1 MPGRCTGSGA
11 VLTGFSRTSTTR
23 PSSAGARS
31 VSRLPA
37 VAPDGR
43 HPRALSSHLSVLQ
56 SDGSEQ
62 CPPVIIAMATT
73 SSSSE
78 LMARLLPSI
87 PFPFSSNSLTTVCS
101 KQLSRERQALAEIK
115 QETSSTYAFATPD
128 RRPSFHFESLATEF
142 ETAEEND
149 SGIG

>member
-1 MPGRCTGSGA
+1 MHGERGSPHRPSA
-11 VLTGFSRTSTTR
+11 FLAPIHQSP
-23 PSSAGARS
+23 PSSAGASS
-31 VSRLPA
+31 VSRRPA

-43 HPRALSSHLSVLQ
+43 HPRALPTQLSVLR

-62 CPPVIIAMATT
+62 CPPVIIAMAAT

-78 LMARLLPSI
+78 LMARLLPSL
-87 PFPFSSNSLTTVCS
+87 PFPFSSSSSTSVRS
-101 KQLSRERQALAEIK
+101 KQLFGERQALAEIK
-115 QETSSTYAFATPD
+115 QETTGSYAFATPD
-128 RRPSFHFESLATEF
+128 RKPGFRFESLATEF